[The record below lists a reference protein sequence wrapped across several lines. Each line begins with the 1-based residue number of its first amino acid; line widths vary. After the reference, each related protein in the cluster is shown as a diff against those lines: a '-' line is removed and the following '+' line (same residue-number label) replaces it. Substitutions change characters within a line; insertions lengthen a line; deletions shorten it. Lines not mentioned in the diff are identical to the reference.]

1 MNRLL
6 HRVCPY
12 PFENAQ
18 GFFKRVANANYL
30 SNAQDLLKL
39 ITKKSG
45 KTIYLQNTPAIAY
58 FCLNSVAEISQ
69 LSNLQ
74 IAKIEGNRIFQ
85 INGQPI
91 SKAVFIDNTQA
102 KICPECLKEAPYIRG
117 SWTLIFYICC
127 PLHRTR
133 LIHRCDQCQR
143 AIKWGRKYPHQCS
156 CGADF
161 RYARTIPAQKCERI
175 LASLIDELNPHQ
187 YPPGYQTHTQAINR
201 LSDLSLDGIC
211 KTLWFLGHC
220 ISHLGN
226 YGTGHGTKIPSP
238 DMTSLMID
246 NAFGFLNH
254 WPDRLGERLDL
265 LAIRKPSDST
275 DSLIN
280 RLFGPAQY
288 YAKEALQSSE
298 LAFLKTAYEQHIER
312 IFGKAKFSN
321 FPHKQSKQL
330 SLDLS

>member
-6 HRVCPY
+6 HRVYPY
-12 PFENAQ
+12 QFESAQ

-30 SNAQDLLKL
+30 SNSQDLLKL

-74 IAKIEGNRIFQ
+74 IARIEGNRIFQ

-91 SKAVFIDNTQA
+91 SKIVFIDNAHA
-102 KICPECLKEAPYIRG
+102 KICPSCLEKAPYIRG
-117 SWTLIFYICC
+117 SWTLTFYNCC
-127 PLHRTR
+127 PLHRIR
-133 LIHRCDQCQR
+133 LIDWCDKCQR
-143 AIKWGRKYPHQCS
+143 TIKWDRRYLQSCS
-156 CGADF
+156 CGADL
-161 RYARTIPAQKCERI
+161 RRVRTTPAQKSELI
-175 LASLIDELNPHQ
+175 LASLIDGLNPHQ
-187 YPPGYQTHTQAINR
+187 CLPSYQTHTQAINH
-201 LSDLSLDGIC
+201 LGDLSLDGIC
-211 KTLWFLGHC
+211 KTIWFLGHC
-220 ISHLGN
+220 ISQLGN
-226 YGTGHGTKIPSP
+226 YGSGHGTKIPSP

-246 NAFGFLNH
+246 NAFSFLNH
-254 WPDRLGERLDL
+254 WPNRFGEHLDL

-288 YAKEALQSSE
+288 YAKEALQAPE

-312 IFGKAKFSN
+312 ISGKARFSN
-321 FPHKQSKQL
+321 FLHKQSKQL